1 MPKKKKEEAA
11 VYPVEN
17 KQELKSAVINYGSVS
32 IELHYD
38 RSLGKCYGIIFDD
51 GTVKR
56 FEAEV
61 K

>member
-38 RSLGKCYGIIFDD
+38 RKLGKCYGVILDN
-51 GTVKR
+51 GVVKR
-56 FEAEV
+56 FDAEV